1 MEGEDEAIKPQIIH
15 PVPQTDPK
23 KFQLVIYFEAKKL
36 DDKVKKQIESN
47 MSEIE
52 LNQNSY

>member
-1 MEGEDEAIKPQIIH
+1 VEGEDEAIKPQIIH